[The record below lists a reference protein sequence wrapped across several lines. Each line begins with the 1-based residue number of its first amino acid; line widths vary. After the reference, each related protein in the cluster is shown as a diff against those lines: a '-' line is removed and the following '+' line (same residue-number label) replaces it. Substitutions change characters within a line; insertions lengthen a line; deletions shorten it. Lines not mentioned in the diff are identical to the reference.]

1 MKFDVKISNFA
12 KTFTSQI
19 EVCKNISSNF
29 SIFEKQNQI
38 NMITKEQLIETIKQL
53 PPEFS
58 VDEVMERIFVLEKIE
73 TGLQQSQKGKVT
85 PDEDLDKKLP
95 KWLV

>member
-1 MKFDVKISNFA
+1 MKFDVKISNFT
-12 KTFTSQI
+12 KTFTGQI

-38 NMITKEQLIETIKQL
+38 NMITKEKLIEAIKQL

-58 VDEVMERIFVLEKIE
+58 VDEVMERILLMEK
-73 TGLQQSQKGKVT
+73 
-85 PDEDLDKKLP
+85 
-95 KWLV
+95 